1 MNSERK
7 TELLVGL
14 FLFIGI
20 LMLGGIIL
28 QFGGLREWFED
39 SYRLRVAFPNASGIK
54 EGSPVYLGG
63 SKVGKVSRHPELND
77 TFTGIIVDLKINE
90 DVEIPADSIFA
101 IGSAGLMGDA
111 LIEIKP
117 GDGASENFIAHDHS
131 EIIEGA
137 KSGGLSELQNTAEQV
152 GKKVDLVLD
161 DLRSALKDIQESMA
175 KINKEALSSE
185 TIGDFKESMKHLNQ
199 TMTRVDD
206 KVLGDENA
214 ELLKSALKDIQTAA
228 ASFKNASKNVE
239 EGTAKI
245 GPMLDKLDP
254 SITKVD
260 KVMTSA
266 EDTLKSIKTAA
277 DNLSSV
283 TRNLNSGKGIL
294 AALMNDAELKGDLQ
308 DLISNMRRNG
318 VLFYRDSASRER
330 SKEEAQSAQPPRQG
344 LKPLF
349 SR

>member
-14 FLFIGI
+14 FLFVGI

-39 SYRLRVAFPNASGIK
+39 SYRLRVAFPNAAGIK

-63 SKVGKVSRHPELND
+63 SKVGKVTRHPELND
-77 TFTGIIVDLKINE
+77 TFTGIIVELKINE
-90 DVEIPADSIFA
+90 DVDIPADSIFA

-117 GDGASENFIAHDHS
+117 GDGASENFLSHDHT

-137 KSGGLSELQNTAEQV
+137 KSGGLSDLQNTAEQV

-161 DLRSALKDIQESMA
+161 DLRTALKDIQESMA

-185 TIGDFKESMKHLNQ
+185 TITDFKESMMHLNQ

-214 ELLKSALKDIQTAA
+214 EMLKSALKDLQTAA
-228 ASFKNASKNVE
+228 ANFKNSSKNVE

-254 SITKVD
+254 SITKVE

-266 EDTLKSIKTAA
+266 EDTLKSIKSAA
-277 DNLSSV
+277 DNLATA

-294 AALMNDAELKGDLQ
+294 AALMNDPDLKSDLQ
-308 DLISNMRRNG
+308 DLITNMKRNG
-318 VLFYRDSASRER
+318 VLFYRDSAARER
-330 SKEEAQSAQPPRQG
+330 AKEEAQSTQPPRQG
-344 LKPLF
+344 PKPIF